1 MGTPIAIR
9 GELDSARIPV
19 DSAVLLRTTGREDYE
34 LCHVLNVGA
43 TSLQAVLT
51 HSLPLNAVVSMAVGD
66 DSSYDRFCQATG
78 KVRHRERMGDRWLH
92 VISAPAGGASWS
104 EEFLYD
110 VLCSSAEDGDE
121 LMASCKSSV
130 GYAAQAA
137 PAAVAGLQ
145 A

>member
-9 GELDSARIPV
+9 GEFDSARIPV
-19 DSAVLLRTTGREDYE
+19 DSAVLLRTPGREDYE

-43 TSLQAVLT
+43 TALHAVLT
-51 HSLPLNAVVSMAVGD
+51 HTLPLNTMVSLAVGD
-66 DSSYDRFCQATG
+66 GSSCDRLCRVTG

-121 LMASCKSSV
+121 LMASCNSSV
-130 GYAAQAA
+130 GYVAQAA